1 MLTRFRIEVQEET
14 AEKCVEALMKYE
26 HALHQQEVRRY
37 RGWWPITLEGR
48 SGNSGTSGHLPEP
61 RSDEDEYPTPEHP
74 WSDGVVP
81 RSFYNERLG
90 REITEEVIEFD
101 SSGPFYRGRR
111 VVAFDRI
118 DTRSSTFLKQLEPT
132 FANTMTAGTLGVPG
146 DD

>member
-37 RGWWPITLEGR
+37 RDWWPVTLD
-48 SGNSGTSGHLPEP
+48 GTSSNSEPLPEA
-61 RSDEDEYPTPEHP
+61 RSSEDEYPTPEHP

-90 REITEEVIEFD
+90 REITEEVIEFVAD
-101 SSGPFYRGRR
+101 GPFYRGRR
-111 VVAFDRI
+111 VVTFDRI
-118 DTRSSTFLKQLEPT
+118 DTRSSSFLKLEPSL
-132 FANTMTAGTLGVPG
+132 MTAVTTVTLPPWQ
-146 DD
+146 